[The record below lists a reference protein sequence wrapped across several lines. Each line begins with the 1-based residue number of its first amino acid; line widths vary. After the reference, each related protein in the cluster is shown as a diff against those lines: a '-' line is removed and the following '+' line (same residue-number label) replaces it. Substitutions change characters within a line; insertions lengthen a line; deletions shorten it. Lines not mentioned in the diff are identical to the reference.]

1 MVAVTAAKGLEA
13 RKTVLTYII
22 IIVQAAVRNT
32 TPFLTGHEWH
42 AGGRPATSL
51 KCRKTWKHVFLDIE
65 AASGAKWEHGVG

>member
-1 MVAVTAAKGLEA
+1 MFFDILARKNRAKESSHAATMVAVTVAKGLEA

-42 AGGRPATSL
+42 AEGDPQRP
-51 KCRKTWKHVFLDIE
+51 
-65 AASGAKWEHGVG
+65 